1 MKLSRLTIALYVGL
15 IFACGVVLG
24 VFGHSLYAV
33 TVVKSS
39 HQSER
44 TRPTPEEVRK
54 KTLAEMQAR
63 MKLTDEQVSK
73 INSVYDETRARVSEV
88 HEKYRPQ
95 MDAITKDQRD
105 KVRSIL
111 SPDQV
116 GEYEKMLK
124 ERDEREKQHGPRG
137 SGPGI

>member
-1 MKLSRLTIALYVGL
+1 MKLSRVTIALYVGL
-15 IFACGVVLG
+15 IFASGVVLG

-33 TVVKSS
+33 TTVRSNPNP
-39 HQSER
+39 
-44 TRPTPEEVRK
+44 RPEDVRK
-54 KTLAEMQAR
+54 KTLAEMQNR
-63 MKLTDEQVSK
+63 MKLSDEQVSK
-73 INSVYDETRARVSEV
+73 INSIYDETRARVHEV

-116 GEYEKMLK
+116 SEYEKMLK
-124 ERDEREKQHGPRG
+124 ERDEHQKQNGGRGP
-137 SGPGI
+137 GPGI

>member
-1 MKLSRLTIALYVGL
+1 MKLSRVTIALYVGL
-15 IFACGVVLG
+15 IFASGVVLG

-33 TVVKSS
+33 TTVRSNPNP
-39 HQSER
+39 
-44 TRPTPEEVRK
+44 RPEDVRK
-54 KTLAEMQAR
+54 KTLAEMQSR
-63 MKLTDEQVSK
+63 MKLSDEQVSK
-73 INSVYDETRARVSEV
+73 INSVYDETRARVHEV

-116 GEYEKMLK
+116 SEYEKMLK
-124 ERDEREKQHGPRG
+124 ERDEHQKQNGGRGP
-137 SGPGI
+137 GPGI

>member
-1 MKLSRLTIALYVGL
+1 VKLSRLTIALYVGL
-15 IFACGVVLG
+15 IFASGVVLG

-33 TVVKSS
+33 TVVRSGQAP
-39 HQSER
+39 H
-44 TRPTPEEVRK
+44 RPSPEEVRK

-73 INSVYDETRARVSEV
+73 INSIYDETRARVNEV

-95 MDAITKDQRD
+95 MDAITQDQRD

-111 SPDQV
+111 SADQV

-124 ERDEREKQHGPRG
+124 ERDEREKQHGGKGP
-137 SGPGI
+137 GPGI

>member
-1 MKLSRLTIALYVGL
+1 VKLSRLTIALYVGL
-15 IFACGVVLG
+15 IFASGVVLG

-33 TVVKSS
+33 TIVRSNPNQPPK
-39 HQSER
+39 
-44 TRPTPEEVRK
+44 PEDVRK
-54 KTLAEMQAR
+54 KTLAEMQNR
-63 MKLTDEQVSK
+63 MKLTDEQVAK
-73 INSVYDETRARVSEV
+73 INSIYDETRARVHEV

-105 KVRSIL
+105 KVRTVL

-124 ERDEREKQHGPRG
+124 ERDEREKQHGGRG
-137 SGPGI
+137 PGPGI

>member
-1 MKLSRLTIALYVGL
+1 VKLSRLTIALYVGL

-33 TVVKSS
+33 TIVKSS
-39 HQSER
+39 QPTH
-44 TRPTPEEVRK
+44 RPTPEEVRK

-73 INSVYDETRARVSEV
+73 INSIYDETRARVNEV
-88 HEKYRPQ
+88 HEKYKPQ

-105 KVRSIL
+105 KVRTIL

-124 ERDEREKQHGPRG
+124 ERDEREKQHVGRGP
-137 SGPGI
+137 GPGI